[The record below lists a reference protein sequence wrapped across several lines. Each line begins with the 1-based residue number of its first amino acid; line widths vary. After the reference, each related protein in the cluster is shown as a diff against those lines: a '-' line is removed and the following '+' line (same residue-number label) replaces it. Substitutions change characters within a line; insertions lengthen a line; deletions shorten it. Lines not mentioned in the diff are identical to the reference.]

1 MLLAV
6 EEMMCPV
13 RGLLAGQSPRAAT
26 VGAGPGAWRWY
37 CGVAQRNA
45 VDPHIQSHDAGS
57 RLRLSTVGLGSRLVA
72 CQR

>member
-1 MLLAV
+1 MLLSV

-45 VDPHIQSHDAGS
+45 VESPYSIS
-57 RLRLSTVGLGSRLVA
+57 
-72 CQR
+72 